1 MNWNEYLALS
11 EKTLSEEFHSGKKV
25 ENLLHGVIGILT
37 ELDEL
42 IENHE
47 KDNFDSIN
55 AVEEISDVMWYIAIL
70 AREYKIDLPKWS
82 DHENESPTKN
92 PERLILSMIKNSL
105 KLLDMI
111 KKKIYYNKIIDDNQF
126 IALTHNVI
134 ANVLQYMNYYKID
147 IHKSFDINIE
157 KLKARYG
164 DKFSSEMAINRN
176 LDIERQ
182 ILEK

>member
-70 AREYKIDLPKWS
+70 AREYKIDLSKWS
-82 DHENESPTKN
+82 EKN
-92 PERLILSMIKNSL
+92 DIITGGTEKVILSMIKNSL
-105 KLLDMI
+105 KLLDI
-111 KKKIYYNKIIDDNQF
+111 LKKKIYYNRVIDDNQF
-126 IALTHNVI
+126 ITLTHNVI
-134 ANVLQYMNYYKID
+134 ANVLQYTNYYKID

-176 LDIERQ
+176 LDIERK